1 MSSMNAM
8 ALGSTGSGGS
18 TGSVAEPAPRFLDL
32 LAAEWIKLRSLR
44 STYWVLALASL
55 VAIAVNVN
63 AVHTDLTY
71 IDHPPAPM
79 PGRSPYTYDPLFHGL
94 GSIASDLMA
103 VAAGSLGAITVFGE
117 YTTGLIRTTFAAVPD
132 RRGVIAAKVLLI
144 GGITA
149 LAGLVVS
156 AVSFFTINAMLAS
169 RHVGLS
175 ITDEGCLRAVLA
187 YAAIVPVCA
196 LIGMALGAL
205 LRHATASIVSLV
217 MLMFILPMMFGG
229 DRYRWLKEIGTHLPL
244 ATVQRLT
251 ITPNSRTT
259 MGKYAPSVLDSWI
272 TMGVWGAVAVA
283 VTVVVVRRRDV

>member
-1 MSSMNAM
+1 MSTMTLIRTEA
-8 ALGSTGSGGS
+8 ALAT
-18 TGSVAEPAPRFLDL
+18 EPSPRFTDL

-55 VAIAVNVN
+55 VAIVININ
-63 AVHTDLTY
+63 AVHSDLTY
-71 IDHPPAPM
+71 IDHPPPRLPGM
-79 PGRSPYTYDPLFHGL
+79 PAYRYDPLFHGL
-94 GSIASDLMA
+94 SSIASDLMA

-117 YTTGLIRTTFAAVPD
+117 YTTGMIRTTFAAVPD

-149 LAGLVVS
+149 LAGVVVS
-156 AVSFFTINAMLAS
+156 TASFFATNAMLAS

-175 ITDEGCLRAVLA
+175 ITDEGCLRVFLS

-217 MLMFILPMMFGG
+217 LLMFILPLIFGG

-251 ITPNSRTT
+251 INPHSGAT

-272 TMGVWGAVAVA
+272 TMGVWAAVAVA

>member
-1 MSSMNAM
+1 MSTVTPAP
-8 ALGSTGSGGS
+8 
-18 TGSVAEPAPRFLDL
+18 AEPAPRFLDL

-63 AVHTDLTY
+63 AVHNDLPY
-71 IDHPPAPM
+71 IDHPLPAPDQQ
-79 PGRSPYTYDPLFHGL
+79 RYYDPLFRGL
-94 GSIASDLMA
+94 GHIASDLMA

-132 RRGVIAAKVLLI
+132 RRGVIAAKLLLI

-156 AVSFFTINAMLAS
+156 AGSFLAVNAMLAS
-169 RHVGLS
+169 RHLGLS
-175 ITDEGCLRAVLA
+175 VTDEGCLRAVLG
-187 YAAIVPVCA
+187 YAAVVPVCA

-217 MLMFILPMMFGG
+217 LLLLVLPMVFGG

-251 ITPNSRTT
+251 IRPGSTAT

-272 TMGVWGAVAVA
+272 TMGAWGVAAAV

>member
-1 MSSMNAM
+1 MSTTL
-8 ALGSTGSGGS
+8 ALRSG
-18 TGSVAEPAPRFLDL
+18 EPAPRFTDL

-55 VAIAVNVN
+55 VAIVVNLN
-63 AVHTDLTY
+63 AVHSDLTY
-71 IDHPPAPM
+71 IDQPPAPM
-79 PGRSPYTYDPLFHGL
+79 PGHPPYRYDPLFHGL
-94 GSIASDLMA
+94 SSMSSDLLA
-103 VAAGSLGAITVFGE
+103 IAAGSLGAITVFGE
-117 YTTGLIRTTFAAVPD
+117 YTTGLVRTTFAAVPD
-132 RRGVIAAKVLLI
+132 RRGVIAAKVVLI

-156 AVSFFTINAMLAS
+156 FGSFFTTNAMLAS

-175 ITDEGCLRAVLA
+175 VSDEGCLRAVLG
-187 YAAIVPVCA
+187 YAAIVPTCA

-217 MLMFILPMMFGG
+217 MLMFILPLMFGG

-244 ATVQRLT
+244 STVSRLT
-251 ITPNSRTT
+251 ITPGSSAT
-259 MGKYAPSVLDSWI
+259 MGKYAPTVLDSWI
-272 TMGVWGAVAVA
+272 TMGVWAVVAVT

>member
-1 MSSMNAM
+1 MNRRE
-8 ALGSTGSGGS
+8 L
-18 TGSVAEPAPRFLDL
+18 AEPAPRLLDL

-71 IDHPPAPM
+71 IDHPRPRM
-79 PGRSPYTYDPLFHGL
+79 PGQPPYRYDPLFHGL
-94 GSIASDLMA
+94 GGIAGDLMMI
-103 VAAGSLGAITVFGE
+103 AAGSLGAITVFGE

-132 RRGVIAAKVLLI
+132 RRGVIAAKVVLI

-156 AVSFFTINAMLAS
+156 TGSFLTVNAMLAS
-169 RHVGLS
+169 RHLGLS
-175 ITDEGCLRAVLA
+175 LADDGCLRAVLG

-217 MLMFILPMMFGG
+217 MLLFVLPMMFGG
-229 DRYRWLKEIGTHLPL
+229 DRYRWLKEIGTHLPS

-251 ITPNSRTT
+251 INPNSSAT

-272 TMGVWGAVAVA
+272 TMGVWAVVAVA
-283 VTVVVVRRRDV
+283 VTAVAVRRRDA

>member
-1 MSSMNAM
+1 MSTVTA
-8 ALGSTGSGGS
+8 TF
-18 TGSVAEPAPRFLDL
+18 TEPAPRFTDL

-44 STYWVLALASL
+44 STYWVLALAAL
-55 VAIAVNVN
+55 AAIVVNLN

-71 IDHPPAPM
+71 IDHPSPRLPGM
-79 PGRSPYTYDPLFHGL
+79 PPYRYDPLFHGL
-94 GSIASDLMA
+94 GNISSDLMA

-144 GGITA
+144 GGITT
-149 LAGLVVS
+149 LAGVVVS
-156 AVSFFTINAMLAS
+156 VVSFFGTNAMLAS

-175 ITDEGCLRAVLA
+175 ITDDGCLRAVLA
-187 YAAIVPVCA
+187 YAAIVPTCA

-251 ITPNSRTT
+251 INPNSMTT

-272 TMGVWGAVAVA
+272 TMGLWAAAAVA

>member
-1 MSSMNAM
+1 MSTMTLIRAE
-8 ALGSTGSGGS
+8 AARAT
-18 TGSVAEPAPRFLDL
+18 EPAPRFTDL

-44 STYWVLALASL
+44 STYWVLALAAL
-55 VAIAVNVN
+55 VAIVININ
-63 AVHTDLTY
+63 AVHSDLTY
-71 IDHPPAPM
+71 IDHPPPRM
-79 PGRSPYTYDPLFHGL
+79 PGMKPYKYDPLFHGL
-94 GSIASDLMA
+94 SSIASDLMA

-144 GGITA
+144 GGITG
-149 LAGLVVS
+149 LAGVVVS
-156 AVSFFTINAMLAS
+156 TASFFGINAMLAS

-187 YAAIVPVCA
+187 YAAIVPTCA

-217 MLMFILPMMFGG
+217 MLMFIMPLMFGG

-244 ATVQRLT
+244 AAVNRLT
-251 ITPNSRTT
+251 INPNSSAT

-272 TMGVWGAVAVA
+272 TMGVWALVAVA
-283 VTVVVVRRRDV
+283 VTAVVVRRRDV

>member
-1 MSSMNAM
+1 MNRREP
-8 ALGSTGSGGS
+8 
-18 TGSVAEPAPRFLDL
+18 AEPAPRFLDL

-63 AVHTDLTY
+63 AVHTDLLY
-71 IDHPPAPM
+71 IDHPPPRM
-79 PGRSPYTYDPLFHGL
+79 PGRPPYAYDPLFHGL
-94 GSIASDLMA
+94 GSIAGDLMM

-117 YTTGLIRTTFAAVPD
+117 YTTGLIRATFAAVPD

-144 GGITA
+144 GGITG

-156 AVSFFTINAMLAS
+156 AGSFLAVNAMLAS

-175 ITDEGCLRAVLA
+175 LADDGCLRAVLG

-217 MLMFILPMMFGG
+217 MLLFVLPMMFGG
-229 DRYRWLKEIGTHLPL
+229 DRYRWLKEIGTHLPP
-244 ATVQRLT
+244 ATVSRLT
-251 ITPNSRTT
+251 INPNSTTT

-272 TMGVWGAVAVA
+272 TMGLWAAAAVA
-283 VTVVVVRRRDV
+283 VTAVTVRRRDV

>member
-1 MSSMNAM
+1 MSATTLSPVRP
-8 ALGSTGSGGS
+8 GG
-18 TGSVAEPAPRFLDL
+18 TRPADPRPRFADL

-55 VAIAVNVN
+55 AAIAINLN

-71 IDHPPAPM
+71 IDHPPAPV
-79 PGRSPYTYDPLFHGL
+79 PGFPPYRYDPLYHGL
-94 GSIASDLMA
+94 NSISAALMA

-117 YTTGLIRTTFAAVPD
+117 YTTGMIRTTFAAVPD
-132 RRGVIAAKVLLI
+132 RRGVAAAKVVLI
-144 GGITA
+144 AGLTS
-149 LAGLVVS
+149 LAGAVVS
-156 AVSFFTINAMLAS
+156 AASFFGSNAMLAS

-175 ITDEGCLRAVLA
+175 LTDEGCLGAVLG

-217 MLMFILPMMFGG
+217 MLLLIVPMMFGG
-229 DRYRWLKEIGTHLPL
+229 DRYRLLKEIGNHLPL
-244 ATVQRLT
+244 AAEVRLT
-251 ITPNSRTT
+251 FNPNSSTT

-272 TMGVWGAVAVA
+272 TLGAWAAVALT
-283 VTVVVVRRRDV
+283 VTVVLMRRRDV

>member
-1 MSSMNAM
+1 MSTATLDP
-8 ALGSTGSGGS
+8 A
-18 TGSVAEPAPRFLDL
+18 AEPAPRFLDL

-44 STYWVLALASL
+44 STSWVLVLASL

-71 IDHPPAPM
+71 IDHPAPRL
-79 PGRSPYTYDPLFHGL
+79 PGQPPYTYDPLFHGL
-94 GSIASDLMA
+94 GSIAGDLMA
-103 VAAGSLGAITVFGE
+103 VAAGTLGAITVFGE

-132 RRGVIAAKVLLI
+132 RRGVVAAKVVLV

-149 LAGLVVS
+149 LAGIVVS
-156 AVSFFTINAMLAS
+156 AVSFLTVNAMLAS
-169 RHVGLS
+169 RHLGLS
-175 ITDEGCLRAVLA
+175 LTDEGCLRAVLG

-217 MLMFILPMMFGG
+217 MLLLVLPMVFGG
-229 DRYRWLKEIGTHLPL
+229 DRYRWLKEIGTHLPT

-251 ITPNSRTT
+251 INPDSATT

-272 TMGVWGAVAVA
+272 TMGVWGVAAVV
-283 VTVVVVRRRDV
+283 VTVAAVRRRDV